1 MHPHHVP
8 VSGEGLMPEAPG
20 GGVVSRFITLSTCF
34 LTKFLLLASV
44 WVEVRGLRPRAGDE
58 DSAAANRLLC
68 V

>member
-1 MHPHHVP
+1 
-8 VSGEGLMPEAPG
+8 MPEAPG